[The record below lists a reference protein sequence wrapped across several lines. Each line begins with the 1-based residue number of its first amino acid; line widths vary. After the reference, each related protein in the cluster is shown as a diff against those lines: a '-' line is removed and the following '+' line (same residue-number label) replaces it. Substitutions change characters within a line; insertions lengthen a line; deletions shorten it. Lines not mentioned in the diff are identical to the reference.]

1 MMSRVQTHPV
11 QRIDQSGKDEQ
22 ECDIGQEEDDEVR
35 DDLSHTSSQIFAPS
49 PAGSWSSQDIGVSST
64 PDLSP
69 LHTPQSTVSL
79 AFLFDLSK
87 KKMKNR
93 N

>member
-11 QRIDQSGKDEQ
+11 QRIEESGKDEH
-22 ECDIGQEEDDEVR
+22 ESDIGQEEDEDEVR

-69 LHTPQSTVSL
+69 LHIPQSTVSL
-79 AFLFDLSK
+79 AF
-87 KKMKNR
+87 
-93 N
+93 

>member
-11 QRIDQSGKDEQ
+11 QRTEESGKDEH
-22 ECDIGQEEDDEVR
+22 ESDICQEEDEEAR
-35 DDLSHTSSQIFAPS
+35 DDLSHTSSQMFAPS

-69 LHTPQSTVSL
+69 MHTPQSTVRL
-79 AFLFDLSK
+79 AFLFDMSK
-87 KKMKNR
+87 KK
-93 N
+93 